1 MHMAEEGEL
10 LCSPVE
16 HSTETSLQFA
26 VPAVPEVALW
36 HTGVPTLPGMATK
49 QGQGRG
55 H

>member
-1 MHMAEEGEL
+1 MHMAEEVEV
-10 LCSPVE
+10 LCSAAE
-16 HSTETSLQFA
+16 HTMDTSLQFT

-36 HTGVPTLPGMATK
+36 HTGARTLPGMATK